1 MCNLKSQSTR
11 EALAKAIR
19 RIIMLQL
26 RPGSQEESLE
36 TQLANAQPVEH
47 EAPEY
52 DPEVQ
57 FTFLSRLYETNHGM
71 WRCHFGHENSLVH
84 FKGAY
89 PFKYL
94 TCGVCD
100 HIICDRCESTEILT
114 KDEAFPAELDSERL
128 STGLQS
134 QELPYFSV
142 CKHCGLSHRATLRK
156 GHIDFFKRCECGR
169 EPEGDEVFGFIGSSH
184 EWRKDPA
191 ARAVA
196 LLLQRFRV

>member
-1 MCNLKSQSTR
+1 MFNIKSQS
-11 EALAKAIR
+11 EKASLATAIR
-19 RIIMLQL
+19 RVITLQL
-26 RPGSQEESLE
+26 RAGPQESLE

-47 EAPEY
+47 A
-52 DPEVQ
+52 DPEHDPDIQ
-57 FTFLSRLYETNHGM
+57 FAFLPRLLETNDGM
-71 WRCHFGHENSLVH
+71 WRCHFGHENPLTH

-100 HIICDRCESTEILT
+100 HVICNRCESTEVIT
-114 KDEAFPAELDSERL
+114 KDQAIPAEVDSRRL
-128 STGLQS
+128 VKSSQT

-142 CKHCGLSHRATLRK
+142 CKHCGLSHRATLRRR
-156 GHIDFFKRCECGR
+156 HIDFFKRCECGH
-169 EPEGDEVFGFIGSSH
+169 ESEGDEVYGFIGSSR